1 MRRVRC
7 TRDGCFESWAQP
19 RTSTHIL
26 PYAAHC
32 KYLSNELR
40 EQALAANAGQSLGS
54 KVAAAEGKP
63 DPFSKF
69 KDAGLQSKKTQREAH
84 VAKTNL
90 LTLNLICAAGIPPSI
105 VDNPAFRALANHLE
119 PNNGIVVG
127 STFSSA
133 HIPAEAARVTL
144 LSINELK

>member
-1 MRRVRC
+1 MHQRWVLREL
-7 TRDGCFESWAQP
+7 GS
-19 RTSTHIL
+19 
-26 PYAAHC
+26 AAHQHPHSTTCRALQISFERAQGAGTGC
-32 KYLSNELR
+32 KCWPVARIEGRSGGG
-40 EQALAANAGQSLGS
+40 QARSFFQ
-54 KVAAAEGKP
+54 VQRCR
-63 DPFSKF
+63 
-69 KDAGLQSKKTQREAH
+69 LQSKKTQREVH

-144 LSINELK
+144 LSIKELK